1 MRTQSRAKNEN
12 GLIYRPR
19 SRATTGAG
27 FCALTAGVAL
37 VALGACIRGAPST
50 DADLADA
57 AAPPPAPPAASRFS
71 VPLDFDFTAVLRVV
85 ENAVPTTFGSMDSV
99 RMVGNDSRRHYA
111 FHADR
116 SPFTAFADGDLLH
129 LSATLEYSARG
140 FYKPLVGP
148 TIGAGCGKG
157 VDRPRVVIELTTPLT
172 LSANWRLA
180 SHAQIARIEPAS
192 NEPRDHCDVSMFH
205 HDVTDRVIDA
215 ARAGLTNHLADID
228 RMIGAIDLR
237 RRAKHWWGLLARPI
251 TLADGVWL
259 VLGPEQLSMG
269 AVSGHDHVL
278 RVPVSLDAHPQI
290 VTGITPPATTIQDLP
305 PLTRDTSASGF
316 HIVMDGT
323 VDYFTASRAVNEAL
337 GHRRVDI
344 GGRSITIN
352 AVTMIPAAH
361 GSLVLAVSFTGDANG
376 MVRLRGTPRYD
387 PSRREITVPDLDFEL
402 ATNSQIINAYSWL
415 KSDALRATFRDKARV
430 PVEPALARGRAMLL
444 GGLNRKIGH
453 ALTLSA
459 TVDSVEVR
467 GVFVTLAG
475 LIVRAE
481 ATGRAAAAVAPR

>member
-1 MRTQSRAKNEN
+1 
-12 GLIYRPR
+12 
-19 SRATTGAG
+19 
-27 FCALTAGVAL
+27 
-37 VALGACIRGAPST
+37 
-50 DADLADA
+50 
-57 AAPPPAPPAASRFS
+57 
-71 VPLDFDFTAVLRVV
+71 
-85 ENAVPTTFGSMDSV
+85 MDSV
-99 RMVGNDSRRHYA
+99 RMVGNDNRRHYA
-111 FHADR
+111 FHAER
-116 SPFTAFADGDLLH
+116 SHFTAFADGDLLH
-129 LSATLEYSARG
+129 LSATLQYSARG

-157 VDRPRVVIELTTPLT
+157 AERPRIVIELTTPLT
-172 LSANWRLA
+172 LSANWRLT
-180 SHAQIARIEPAS
+180 SHTQIARIEPAS

-205 HDVTDRVIDA
+205 HDVTDRVLDA
-215 ARAGLTNHLADID
+215 ARSGLTSHLADID

-237 RRAKHWWGLLARPI
+237 RRVRGWWELLARPI

-278 RVPVSLDAHPQI
+278 RVPVSLDAHPRI
-290 VTGITPPATTIQDLP
+290 VTGVAPPITPISALP
-305 PLTRDTSASGF
+305 PLTHDTSTSGF
-316 HIVMDGT
+316 HIIMDGV
-323 VDYFTASRAVNEAL
+323 VDYFTASRALNDAL
-337 GHRRVDI
+337 AHKRVDI

-361 GSLVLAVSFTGDANG
+361 GSLVLAVSFTGDAKG
-376 MVRLRGTPRYD
+376 MLRLRGTPHYD
-387 PSRREITVPDLDFEL
+387 PSEREITVPDLDFEL

-430 PVEPALARGRAMLL
+430 PVKPALERGREMLL
-444 GGLNRKIGH
+444 GGLNRKIGD

-459 TVDSVEVR
+459 TVDTVAVR

-481 ATGRAAAAVAPR
+481 ATGRAAAAVSPR

>member
-1 MRTQSRAKNEN
+1 MVLA
-12 GLIYRPR
+12 
-19 SRATTGAG
+19 
-27 FCALTAGVAL
+27 
-37 VALGACIRGAPST
+37 ACVRGAPST

-71 VPLDFDFTAVLRVV
+71 VPLDFDFTTVLRVV

-111 FHADR
+111 FRAER
-116 SPFTAFADGDLLH
+116 SRFTAFADGDLLH
-129 LSATLEYSARG
+129 LSATLQYSARG

-157 VDRPRVVIELTTPLT
+157 DDRPRIVIELTTPLT
-172 LSANWRLA
+172 LSANWRLT
-180 SHAQIARIEPAS
+180 SHAHIARIEPAS

-205 HDVTDRVIDA
+205 HDVTDRVVDA
-215 ARAGLTNHLADID
+215 ARSGLSNHLADID

-237 RRAKHWWGLLARPI
+237 RRAVGWWDMLARPI

-259 VLGPEQLSMG
+259 VLGPEHLSMG

-278 RVPVSLDAHPQI
+278 QVPVSLDAHPRI
-290 VTGITPPATTIQDLP
+290 VTGVAPPITTIGNLP
-305 PLTRDTSASGF
+305 PLTHDTGSSGF
-316 HIVMDGT
+316 HIVMDGV
-323 VDYFTASRAVNEAL
+323 VDYFTASRAVNDAL
-337 GHRRVDI
+337 AHKRVDV

-352 AVTMIPAAH
+352 TATMIPAAH
-361 GSLVLAVSFTGDANG
+361 GSLVLAVSFTGDAKG
-376 MVRLRGTPRYD
+376 MLRLRGTPHYD
-387 PSRREITVPDLDFEL
+387 PDRREITVPDLDFEL

-430 PVEPALARGRAMLL
+430 PVEPALERGRAMLL
-444 GGLNRKIGH
+444 GGLNRKIGD

-459 TVDSVEVR
+459 TVDTVEVR

-481 ATGRAAAAVAPR
+481 ATGRAAAAVSPR